1 MVRGSV
7 RGSPCAR
14 SVQEKDAG
22 RYRPIGPKG
31 PSYLQAQPQSMED
44 LPHWTDGATVIVI
57 PKSRI
62 ARAAIHMSATLLE
75 EFDRGYDSKIL
86 ACIGKPGGFGR

>member
-1 MVRGSV
+1 
-7 RGSPCAR
+7 
-14 SVQEKDAG
+14 
-22 RYRPIGPKG
+22 
-31 PSYLQAQPQSMED
+31 MED